1 VSNVLGR
8 GMGVDTRLS
17 EHYTFL
23 WFLFSKIR
31 CLREVEMTAFFAIV
45 KLTCRSLVRSRVF
58 QLLLATLAGTIIFL
72 PLTVVG
78 DGTALAHIQVSLKYS
93 LGAVGMILSASIV
106 WVGCSIMGDD
116 VASRQLHMVVSKPV
130 SKPLVWLAKWT
141 GVVVSH
147 GFLLLLSAGM
157 VYVLVLWRFER
168 SSFSD
173 KEKKRIRHEVL
184 TGRRVFLPKRPDLD
198 EIAAKELDR
207 RLSRLPPERRKST
220 PEQRC
225 EMLWQVRKE
234 VVASLGA
241 VPPGRV
247 RSWEYSGLTFGEKSP
262 LYLRYRAYVG
272 KVDSNG
278 QRETRGMW
286 LARVNI
292 VAKGDGAG
300 KDKGSA
306 RGGAAGKVRTLFSP
320 RTNYPEVIPCGVFVE
335 ITMNPNVIS
344 KDGSVEV
351 RFVNYDPQGK
361 QLFFQPKDGPKLLV
375 EEIGFISNYLRAVL
389 VLFAK
394 LAFLAG
400 VACAAGGIMSTPVAI
415 FGVVSYI
422 LAGSFSAYL
431 IGVENWIV
439 ESSGIPGKQTLVEV
453 VGNSLSKV
461 LLLFIMPIQNFEV
474 SGLLAKGELIEW
486 GLIGQVVFFDAVVR
500 GVPLMLLGM
509 WLYSRRELGL
519 AAKK

>member
-1 VSNVLGR
+1 
-8 GMGVDTRLS
+8 
-17 EHYTFL
+17 
-23 WFLFSKIR
+23 
-31 CLREVEMTAFFAIV
+31 
-45 KLTCRSLVRSRVF
+45 
-58 QLLLATLAGTIIFL
+58 
-72 PLTVVG
+72 
-78 DGTALAHIQVSLKYS
+78 
-93 LGAVGMILSASIV
+93 
-106 WVGCSIMGDD
+106 
-116 VASRQLHMVVSKPV
+116 
-130 SKPLVWLAKWT
+130 
-141 GVVVSH
+141 
-147 GFLLLLSAGM
+147 
-157 VYVLVLWRFER
+157 
-168 SSFSD
+168 
-173 KEKKRIRHEVL
+173 
-184 TGRRVFLPKRPDLD
+184 
-198 EIAAKELDR
+198 
-207 RLSRLPPERRKST
+207 
-220 PEQRC
+220 
-225 EMLWQVRKE
+225 
-234 VVASLGA
+234 
-241 VPPGRV
+241 
-247 RSWEYSGLTFGEKSP
+247 
-262 LYLRYRAYVG
+262 
-272 KVDSNG
+272 
-278 QRETRGMW
+278 
-286 LARVNI
+286 
-292 VAKGDGAG
+292 
-300 KDKGSA
+300 
-306 RGGAAGKVRTLFSP
+306 
-320 RTNYPEVIPCGVFVE
+320 VFVE